1 MRASAFALN
10 MWSIEMTDKATTP
23 TSLRLP
29 NGLIRQLTKAAH
41 KCELSR
47 TAYITAA
54 LQAAVRHDLPSPE
67 YQQAWDTLQG
77 MYNALEP
84 DIMNS
89 GAPNA
94 DMRLAAALETVL
106 PRLRGAV

>member
-1 MRASAFALN
+1 MN
-10 MWSIEMTDKATTP
+10 DKATTP

-29 NGLIRQLTKAAH
+29 DGLIRSLTKAAH
-41 KCELSR
+41 KCEVSR

-54 LQAAVRHDLPSPE
+54 LQAAVRHDLPTPE
-67 YQQAWDTLQG
+67 YQQAWETLQDI
-77 MYNALEP
+77 YDCLEP

-94 DMRLAAALETVL
+94 DMHLAAALETVL

>member
-1 MRASAFALN
+1 
-10 MWSIEMTDKATTP
+10 MTNKATTP

-29 NGLIRQLTKAAH
+29 DGLIRQLTKAAH

-54 LQAAVRHDLPSPE
+54 LQRAVAHDLPSYE
-67 YQQAWDTLQG
+67 YKAAWSTLQDI
-77 MYNALEP
+77 YDSLSP
-84 DIMNS
+84 DIDENGFPDS
-89 GAPNA
+89 

-106 PRLRGAV
+106 PRLRGVE

>member
-1 MRASAFALN
+1 
-10 MWSIEMTDKATTP
+10 MTDKATTP

-29 NGLIRQLTKAAH
+29 DGLIRQLTKAAH

-54 LQAAVRHDLPSPE
+54 LQRAVAHDLPSPE
-67 YQQAWDTLQG
+67 YQQAWEYIFEVYLS
-77 MYNALEP
+77 LEP
-84 DIMNS
+84 DVMNS

-94 DMRLAAALETVL
+94 DMRLASALETVL
-106 PRLRGAV
+106 PRLRGVE

>member
-1 MRASAFALN
+1 
-10 MWSIEMTDKATTP
+10 MTDKATTP

-29 NGLIRQLTKAAH
+29 DGLIRQLTKAAH

-47 TAYITAA
+47 TQYITRA
-54 LQAAVRHDLPSPE
+54 LQSAVAHDLPTPE
-67 YQQAWDTLQG
+67 YQQAWQAIAG
-77 MYNALEP
+77 MYLALEP
-84 DIMNS
+84 DIMSS

-106 PRLRGAV
+106 PRLRGVV

>member
-1 MRASAFALN
+1 
-10 MWSIEMTDKATTP
+10 MTDKATTP

-29 NGLIRQLTKAAH
+29 DGLIRQLTKAAH
-41 KCELSR
+41 KCEVSR

-67 YQQAWDTLQG
+67 YQQAWEYIFEVYLS
-77 MYNALEP
+77 LEP
-84 DIMNS
+84 DVMNS

-94 DMRLAAALETVL
+94 DMRMAAALETVL
-106 PRLRGAV
+106 PALAVRS

>member
-1 MRASAFALN
+1 
-10 MWSIEMTDKATTP
+10 MTDKATTP

-29 NGLIRQLTKAAH
+29 GGLIRQLTKAAH
-41 KCELSR
+41 KCEVSR

-67 YQQAWDTLQG
+67 YQQAWEYIFEVYLS
-77 MYNALEP
+77 LEP
-84 DIMNS
+84 DVMNS

-94 DMRLAAALETVL
+94 DMRMAAALETVL
-106 PRLRGAV
+106 PALAVRS